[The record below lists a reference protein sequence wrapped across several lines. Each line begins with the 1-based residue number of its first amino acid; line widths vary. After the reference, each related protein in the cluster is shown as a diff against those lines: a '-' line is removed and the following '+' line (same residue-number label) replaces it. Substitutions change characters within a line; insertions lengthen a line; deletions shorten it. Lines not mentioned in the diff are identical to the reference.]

1 MMIKYIFFDVAGT
14 LLGKP
19 LLFERLGSVLLEHG
33 YNIDFTRLKFT
44 HKILSE
50 VIHFPDK
57 TDKDFYDYF
66 NAELLVCLGI
76 NPTQHLLDDIFGRC
90 TYLPWEPFEDSYIVK
105 ELTQS
110 IGVIS
115 NFNTSLKSKLIHH
128 FGDVFRDVFVSEE
141 VGLAKP
147 NVAFYQYAI
156 QRAGVKPEEIL
167 YIGDSMK
174 LDIIPTQSLGMRSL
188 LIDRDGL
195 FMNSPF
201 TINSLQ
207 YIKNHLN

>member
-76 NPTQHLLDDIFGRC
+76 IPTQHLLDDIFGRC
-90 TYLPWEPFEDSYIVK
+90 TYLPWEPFEDSNIVK
-105 ELTQS
+105 ELNQS

-156 QRAGVKPEEIL
+156 QRTGLKPEEIL

-195 FMNSPF
+195 FMNSPY

-207 YIKNHLN
+207 HIKNHLN